1 MNDITELV
9 SHGIS
14 NTTAE
19 LMLADYKKRIGTRNG
34 IYEIV
39 DINYDFEKHAKDVT
53 LKCSECGIIIHRTM
67 MQGRNKWSE
76 LIKTCKEC
84 GKRKQKADFEKSEK
98 RKKDELLSYIG
109 KPCGDYLVTNVE
121 VGTPN
126 KLVMKCQICGY
137 EIKIAY
143 PHFKTGIW
151 TDNKCHKHY
160 QKIKYVRS
168 YIGKRY
174 WRLTVI
180 DVLEKGVR
188 KFKCRC
194 DCGNIYFAV
203 PYNLENGSEKSCGCL
218 QREISENAFS
228 HDRLY
233 SVWQNMKRRCYSPNN
248 RNYHNYGGRGIV
260 ICDEWKNNYIAFKDW
275 AYSSGYN
282 EKAEFGECTID
293 RIDVNGNYEPKNCRW
308 ITNIEQQKNK
318 RPPSELKKKKKKRSS
333 LIFFNGEFIPK
344 YDLCHNFGISVEAF
358 NYRVNKKGMTIEDAL
373 NTPKL
378 IQGRPKKEPI
388 SD

>member
-1 MNDITELV
+1 MNDIIELV
-9 SHGIS
+9 SHGIPKS
-14 NTTAE
+14 TAE
-19 LMLADYKKRIGTRNG
+19 LMFADYKKRIGTRNG
-34 IYEIV
+34 IYEII
-39 DINYDFEKHAKDVT
+39 DINYDFEKRAKDVVLRCT
-53 LKCSECGIIIHRTM
+53 ECGKIIHRTM
-67 MQGRNKWSE
+67 MHGRNKWSE

-84 GKRKQKADFEKSEK
+84 ENRKRKDDFEKSQK

-109 KPCGDYLVTNVE
+109 KTCGDYLVTNVE
-121 VGTPN
+121 FGIPN

-160 QKIKYVRS
+160 QKIKYDRS

-174 WRLTVI
+174 GRLTVI
-180 DVLEKGVR
+180 DVSEKGIR

-194 DCGNIYFAV
+194 DCGNIYFAT
-203 PYNLENGSEKSCGCL
+203 PCNLENGSEKSCGCL

-228 HDRLY
+228 HERLY
-233 SVWQNMKRRCYSPNN
+233 HVWQNMKRRCYSSNN
-248 RNYHNYGGRGIV
+248 KNYHNYGGRGIAV
-260 ICDEWKNNYIAFKDW
+260 CDEWKNSYIAFKNW
-275 AYSSGYN
+275 ANSSGYD
-282 EKAEFGECTID
+282 ETAQFGECTID
-293 RIDVNGNYEPKNCRW
+293 RIDVNGNYEPQNCRW

-318 RPPSELKKKKKKRSS
+318 RPSQEWKKRSVKRRS
-333 LIFFNGEFIPK
+333 LIMFNGELVSK
-344 YDLCHNFGISVEAF
+344 YDLCQNFGISVEAF

-378 IQGRPKKEPI
+378 IQGRPKVGG
-388 SD
+388 